1 MAPAVVYHTQIRG
14 RMYKSA
20 VQYTNSD
27 KMSTSIRKTLKCM
40 QNNMFSGGF
49 RPHRM
54 GPGPNIDIFEMLH
67 GLGLDM
73 TLWDD

>member
-1 MAPAVVYHTQIRG
+1 
-14 RMYKSA
+14 
-20 VQYTNSD
+20 
-27 KMSTSIRKTLKCM
+27 M

-73 TLWDD
+73 TLWDDWFHNDHAWFVRGELKNH